1 VSGYRLGID
10 IGTTFTAAAIFRDG
24 QVQIASL
31 GNRAATIPS
40 VLFLKEDGEFLV
52 GDAADRRAVSEPD
65 RVAREFKR
73 RFGDST
79 PILLGTTPYAAEGL
93 AGKLL
98 RYVIDAVSEV
108 EGGPPDHI
116 GITHPANWGPYKTDL
131 LEQATRMADVS
142 GVTFLTEPEAAAIY
156 YASNE
161 RIEAGAKVAV
171 YDLGGGTFDVAVLE
185 KTQRGFKILGAPEG
199 IERLGGIDFDHA
211 VIAHVNRALDGA
223 LDDLDPADENAV
235 AGLGRLRQEC
245 VEAKEGLS
253 TDTDVSI
260 PVMLPNLQTQVRLT
274 RAEFESMIRPTLLE
288 TMGALRRA
296 LRSASIE
303 PGDIDVVLLVGGSSR
318 IPIVAQLVSAE
329 LGRPVAVD
337 AHPKHS
343 IAHGA
348 ALAAEGFHREKTGAI
363 PVVPAEP
370 SEVVAP
376 ALQEP
381 SPPAHAPV
389 AAQAAPVAVAT
400 APSTEAESKNGQS
413 DGGAATPPV
422 APAAAA
428 MSLESP
434 LATPAPPAPPPP
446 PVKPPRKLPVKKYLV
461 PGLAGLVAV
470 ALVAFGVF
478 TLIRPGGGET
488 PEDVEVPIESVA
500 SLPQEP
506 DGRSDELE
514 VPAGAE
520 FVSRINSIGVD
531 GGRYVVDF
539 DVAGFNPQL
548 EGTNKHVHFFFNTVP
563 TSQAGS
569 PGNGPWQVY
578 PTGSSTVGTSPF
590 TLLGVDDV
598 PSGATEM
605 CILVAN
611 SDHSVIPDTGNCINL
626 P

>member
-10 IGTTFTAAAIFRDG
+10 LGTTFTAAAVFRDG

-52 GDAADRRAVSEPD
+52 GDTADRRAVSDPD

-79 PILLGTTPYAAEGL
+79 PILLGTTPFAAEGL
-93 AGKLL
+93 AAKLL

-161 RIEAGAKVAV
+161 RVEVGAKVAV

-185 KTQRGFKILGAPEG
+185 KTHRGFKILGAPEG

-211 VIAHVNRALDGA
+211 VIAHVNRSLDGA
-223 LDDLDPADENAV
+223 LDELDPEDDNAV
-235 AGLGRLRQEC
+235 SALGRLRQEC

-260 PVMLPNLQTQVRLT
+260 PVMLPSLQTQVRLT
-274 RAEFESMIRPTLLE
+274 RAEFEAMIRPTLAE
-288 TMGALRRA
+288 TMGALSRA

-348 ALAAEGFHREKTGAI
+348 ALAAEGFHREQTGHI

-370 SEVVAP
+370 DEVVAP
-376 ALQEP
+376 ALAEP
-381 SPPAHAPV
+381 TMATTAPQAPAPV
-389 AAQAAPVAVAT
+389 TEPAPAAVAVAS
-400 APSTEAESKNGQS
+400 PAEGGTSNGQS
-413 DGGAATPPV
+413 Q

-428 MSLESP
+428 ATLEPPLSP
-434 LATPAPPAPPPP
+434 PGSTAPGAPPAPP
-446 PVKPPRKLPVKKYLV
+446 VKPPKQLPVKKYLV
-461 PGLAGLVAV
+461 PGIAALAAV

-478 TLIRPGGGET
+478 ALMRPGANET
-488 PEDVEVPIESVA
+488 PEPSDEPSTSVV
-500 SLPQEP
+500 SLPQGT
-506 DGRSDELE
+506 DGAGGGLEL
-514 VPAGAE
+514 PAGFE
-520 FVSRINSIGVD
+520 FFSRINSIGLE
-531 GGRYVVDF
+531 GTTYVVDF

-548 EGTNKHVHFFFNTVP
+548 QGTNKHVHFFFDTVP

-569 PGNGPWQVY
+569 PGSGPWQLY
-578 PTGSSTVGTSPF
+578 PKDPGAVGTSPF

-611 SDHSVIPDTGNCINL
+611 SDHSVLPDTGNCMKL